1 VRCFSLTT
9 ECAPLCAQESD
20 SFSHGNRRGA
30 SSRRNYRQ
38 FSNPGSKL
46 RHGAGLAS
54 RSFSPSPSRH
64 AYRARFAPGQPLPA
78 FQSTRSTSFRH
89 YTISFVLS
97 ALPRTLEAATLLRLP
112 PPLSLSLSL
121 SVSLTRRRGVPDIA
135 PRGETST
142 GVARDETVYVDGCV
156 SELRAELLISLA
168 QAGRFNRR
176 RAEASLIRF
185 AGGTRPREKTRSRK
199 PASIDRF
206 ESRDSREDSTWIG
219 IVTSGRIAAITLF
232 ADDRRSPKTPPFFLH
247 LSPRARAPPPPRLII
262 VIPRDSA
269 GG

>member
-1 VRCFSLTT
+1 MHT
-9 ECAPLCAQESD
+9 A
-20 SFSHGNRRGA
+20 
-30 SSRRNYRQ
+30 
-38 FSNPGSKL
+38 PGSRQGSL
-46 RHGAGLAS
+46 YLHSNLPGRPHSAIILF
-54 RSFSPSPSRH
+54 RSFSRLSRV
-64 AYRARFAPGQPLPA
+64 
-78 FQSTRSTSFRH
+78 SSK
-89 YTISFVLS
+89 
-97 ALPRTLEAATLLRLP
+97 RLP
-112 PPLSLSLSL
+112 SSASPPLSLSL

-247 LSPRARAPPPPRLII
+247 LSPRARRPPPPRLII

>member
-121 SVSLTRRRGVPDIA
+121 SRGVAASLTLRRGERRRRASLAMKPY
-135 PRGETST
+135 TST
-142 GVARDETVYVDGCV
+142 GVYPSCA
-156 SELRAELLISLA
+156 
-168 QAGRFNRR
+168 
-176 RAEASLIRF
+176 
-185 AGGTRPREKTRSRK
+185 
-199 PASIDRF
+199 
-206 ESRDSREDSTWIG
+206 
-219 IVTSGRIAAITLF
+219 
-232 ADDRRSPKTPPFFLH
+232 
-247 LSPRARAPPPPRLII
+247 LSY
-262 VIPRDSA
+262 
-269 GG
+269 